1 MKKKQIDIIG
11 LGASTVDILTL
22 VEHFPTRREIQQALS
37 TTIQGGGP
45 VATAMV
51 AASRLGCSSAM
62 IDSIG
67 DDWVGELVLQ
77 GFQKDGVETGFI
89 EIRSGQTTA
98 ISNVLVSAG
107 DGARAA
113 MFLPG
118 TAPEPALSDSQQA
131 AIRSSMILHVNGRYW
146 DSCIRV
152 VDLARARNVRV
163 SFDGGA
169 DRFKPEMK
177 SLVPLTDICIVA
189 RDFAEKYT
197 GEVDPSLS
205 AKILHEEGPEIAVVT
220 DGVNG
225 SWVRTRDGSSFHQ
238 PAFLFPNTVDTTGCG
253 DSYHGAF
260 LAGLVKGLTIK
271 KTAALASAV
280 AGMNTQHLGGRAG
293 IPTFDKAVEF
303 LSGKG
308 IVLD

>member
-1 MKKKQIDIIG
+1 MKQFDVIG

-67 DDWVGELVLQ
+67 DDWVGEFVLQ
-77 GFQKDGVETGFI
+77 GFQKERVETEAI
-89 EIRSGQTTA
+89 EVHSGQTTA
-98 ISNVLVSAG
+98 ISNVLVSNV
-107 DGARAA
+107 DGSRAA

-118 TAPEPALSDSQQA
+118 NAPEPSLSDLQKT
-131 AIRSSMILHVNGRYW
+131 AIQSAKILHVNGRYW
-146 DSCIRV
+146 TACMQAV
-152 VDLARARNVRV
+152 NLARLRKVQV

-169 DRFKPEMK
+169 DRFKPEMR
-177 SLVPLTDICIVA
+177 SLVPLTNVCIVA

-197 GEVDPSLS
+197 GEVDPSKSVL
-205 AKILHEEGPEIAVVT
+205 ILLEEGPQIAVVT

-225 SWVRTRDGSSFHQ
+225 SWVCTRNGSCFRQ

-260 LAGLVKGLTIK
+260 LAGLVKGLTVE

-293 IPTFDKAVEF
+293 IPTFEQVREF
-303 LSGKG
+303 LSAKG
-308 IVLD
+308 VML

>member
-1 MKKKQIDIIG
+1 MKQFDVVG

-51 AASRLGCSSAM
+51 AASRLGCNSAM

-77 GFQKDGVETGFI
+77 GFQKESVATEAI
-89 EIRSGQTTA
+89 EIHSGHTTA
-98 ISNVLVSAG
+98 ISNVLVSTV
-107 DGARAA
+107 DGSRAA

-118 TAPEPALSDSQQA
+118 TAPEPSLSDLQKA
-131 AIRSSMILHVNGRYW
+131 AVKSAKILHVNGRYW
-146 DSCIRV
+146 KACMQA
-152 VDLARARNVRV
+152 VDLARARKVQV

-169 DRFKPEMK
+169 DRFKPEMR
-177 SLVPLTDICIVA
+177 SLVPLTDVCIVA

-197 GEVDPSLS
+197 GEVDPSKSVLTM
-205 AKILHEEGPEIAVVT
+205 LGQGPQIAVVT
-220 DGVNG
+220 DSVNG
-225 SWVRTRDGSSFHQ
+225 SWVCTKDGSSFHQ
-238 PAFLFPNTVDTTGCG
+238 PAFLFPKTVDTTGCG

-260 LAGLVKGLTIK
+260 LAGLVKGLTIE

-280 AGMNTQHLGGRAG
+280 AGMNAQHLGGRAG
-293 IPTFDKAVEF
+293 IPTFGQAVEF
-303 LSGKG
+303 LSTRG
-308 IVLD
+308 VALC